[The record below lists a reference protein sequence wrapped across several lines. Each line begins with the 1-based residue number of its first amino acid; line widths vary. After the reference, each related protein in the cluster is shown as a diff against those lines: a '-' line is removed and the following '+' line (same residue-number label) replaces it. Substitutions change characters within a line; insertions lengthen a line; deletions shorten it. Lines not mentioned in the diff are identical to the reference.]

1 MRTVD
6 ISVRH
11 DNDAVVA
18 ELVGIKLVFSDAA
31 AKRRYQRTHFGRA
44 QHFVKTRLLHIEYLA
59 FKRKNRLK
67 LSITPLLRRPPCG
80 VALDDEQFGL
90 GGIAFLAVGEF
101 AGQRGDVHHA
111 LAPGQ
116 FARAL
121 RRLARGGGVNNLAD
135 DPAYGNVLKQM
146 RKSLSRWENRSGDQG
161 VNPEPKKMFDSDM
174 KLYVD
179 TMEARKRPI
188 EHINTIKSNIELMR
202 KWAREGK

>member
-80 VALDDEQFGL
+80 VALNEIQLAQGGIPLLAICQLARQTGNIEGAFAPRHFARLARSFSRSGCVNHLSDDLLGVVGVLKQEVVEKLVHCLLNRSLDLTGNQLVFGL
-90 GGIAFLAVGEF
+90 G
-101 AGQRGDVHHA
+101 
-111 LAPGQ
+111 
-116 FARAL
+116 
-121 RRLARGGGVNNLAD
+121 
-135 DPAYGNVLKQM
+135 
-146 RKSLSRWENRSGDQG
+146 
-161 VNPEPKKMFDSDM
+161 
-174 KLYVD
+174 
-179 TMEARKRPI
+179 
-188 EHINTIKSNIELMR
+188 
-202 KWAREGK
+202 